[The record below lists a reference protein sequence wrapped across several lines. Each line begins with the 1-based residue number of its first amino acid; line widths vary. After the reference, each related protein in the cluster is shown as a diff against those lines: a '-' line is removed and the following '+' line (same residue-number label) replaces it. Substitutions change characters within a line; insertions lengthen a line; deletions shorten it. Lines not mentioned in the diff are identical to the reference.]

1 MRGQI
6 VRVQTEF
13 LVKDGLRQR
22 PVWIAPVQRVPQE
35 GWLDVPIAV
44 MEGLPLVGRPPQR
57 LVLLATLV
65 TIDVVRPVHLSVR
78 RRLDTLRTD

>member
-22 PVWIAPVQRVPQE
+22 PVWIALVQRVPQE

-44 MEGLPLVGRPPQR
+44 MECLPLVGRPPQR